1 MIAQHYNL
9 IHVENNLLKQIK
21 IKENQLKIAQE
32 SNLLYV
38 AEGLQNELLKLQCQL
53 SEPLDSEPLDSEPL
67 DSESEDVEIQ
77 ALMSLLDD

>member
-1 MIAQHYNL
+1 MIAQHYNNS

-38 AEGLQNELLKLQCQL
+38 AEGLQNELLKLQGEL
-53 SEPLDSEPLDSEPL
+53 SEPQDA
-67 DSESEDVEIQ
+67 EIQ

>member
-1 MIAQHYNL
+1 MITQHYNS

-32 SNLLYV
+32 SNMLYV
-38 AEGLQNELLKLQCQL
+38 VEALQDELLELQHQL
-53 SEPLDSEPLDSEPL
+53 SEPQ
-67 DSESEDVEIQ
+67 DVEVQ

>member
-1 MIAQHYNL
+1 MIAQHYNNS

-38 AEGLQNELLKLQCQL
+38 AEGLQDELLKLQRQL
-53 SEPLDSEPLDSEPL
+53 SEPQDA
-67 DSESEDVEIQ
+67 EIQ

>member
-1 MIAQHYNL
+1 MITQHYNS

-32 SNLLYV
+32 SNMSHV
-38 AEGLQNELLKLQCQL
+38 AEALQDELLKLQGQL
-53 SEPLDSEPLDSEPL
+53 SESQ
-67 DSESEDVEIQ
+67 DVEVQ